1 MAMTRQQHRHTA
13 FPAIRLTPWIAA
25 VLTAAVLA
33 SPATAQNPEWRKVD
47 NPYQEDVEYAIGA
60 THEPGVEVNDVRW
73 RSFRIETPEEGPFAA
88 GEPVRTEVT
97 VEFENRGEKNARIL
111 VILLLEDDAGSPLD
125 RIEVKPFKL
134 ASGRLKERK
143 ETVELPAEVVGSTR
157 RVYLFFEIME

>member
-1 MAMTRQQHRHTA
+1 MTRQHHRQA
-13 FPAIRLTPWIAA
+13 ASPATRLTPWIAA
-25 VLTAAVLA
+25 VLTAAAVA

-60 THEPGVEVNDVRW
+60 TYDPGVEVNHVRW
-73 RSFRIETPEEGPFAA
+73 RTFRIETPEEGPFAA

-97 VEFENRGEKNARIL
+97 VEFENRGDKNAKIL
-111 VILLLEDDAGSPLD
+111 VILLLEDEAGSPLD

-157 RVYLFFEIME
+157 MVYVYFEIME